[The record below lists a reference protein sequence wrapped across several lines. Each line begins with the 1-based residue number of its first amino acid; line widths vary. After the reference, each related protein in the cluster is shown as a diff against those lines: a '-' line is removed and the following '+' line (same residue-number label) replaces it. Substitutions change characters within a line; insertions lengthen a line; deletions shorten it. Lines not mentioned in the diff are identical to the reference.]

1 MKKNYPVTG
10 REVAMRDDETLISTT
25 DLKGRITY
33 VNPAFVRI
41 SGFSEEELLGS
52 AHNIVRHPDMPPQ
65 AFEDLWQTIKAGQSW
80 QGIVKNRTR
89 DGDHYWVEAFV
100 TPVYEKGQ
108 IVGYQSVRSKPS
120 REQIE
125 RAERLYEKL
134 NQDPNRKIRKP
145 LRPDRLGL
153 GTRMWLGLG
162 IMLLLLLGLMGLVQM
177 EAARLTEQVGQMAAQ
192 GADQELVAQVMAEI
206 DATRGRVLAL
216 AGLLLFGMGLM
227 AWRIQRVLIGPLKIL
242 RDIAMGIASGDLE
255 QDIKVKTRDE
265 MGHLFLAMK
274 LMQARLKTVI
284 ERILNSSNRA
294 TALAEDFRRT
304 AQETAQHLQTQQ
316 AETEQVATA
325 MNEMTA
331 TVAEVARNTEQAAG
345 AAHQAMNEVDS
356 GSATVDAVRNAI
368 NRLASEV
375 ETSAHSVQELADKS
389 QNISNILEV
398 IRGIAEQTN
407 LLALNAAIEAAR
419 AGEQGRGFAVVAD
432 EVRSLAKRTQD
443 ATVEIKEVIDE
454 LQGGIGDVVAV
465 MERGRE
471 QAEIAVTQAG
481 EADASLQTIRE
492 AVHHINEM
500 NAQIATA
507 ATEQEAVAEE
517 MNRNIVT
524 ISQMTAEVAEDADQ
538 NAHASADLATV
549 LGQLQEQLSVFHIKT
564 SSHFDFEKAKAAHLA
579 WKGRLRNYLDGDR
592 SALTK
597 EQAVSHRHC
606 VLGKWYYG
614 EGMQQYGDLPE
625 FKDIEPPHAE
635 LHKIIKEILNLKEAG
650 RDDEA
655 EELYKQVEPIS
666 KRIVSLLDEVE
677 RKATAA

>member
-153 GTRMWLGLG
+153 GTRMWLGFG
-162 IMLLLLLGLMGLVQM
+162 IMLLLLLALMGLVQM
-177 EAARLTEQVGQMAAQ
+177 EADRLTEQVGQMAAQ
-192 GADQELVAQVMAEI
+192 GADKALVAQVMAEI

>member
-1 MKKNYPVTG
+1 
-10 REVAMRDDETLISTT
+10 
-25 DLKGRITY
+25 
-33 VNPAFVRI
+33 
-41 SGFSEEELLGS
+41 
-52 AHNIVRHPDMPPQ
+52 
-65 AFEDLWQTIKAGQSW
+65 
-80 QGIVKNRTR
+80 
-89 DGDHYWVEAFV
+89 
-100 TPVYEKGQ
+100 
-108 IVGYQSVRSKPS
+108 
-120 REQIE
+120 
-125 RAERLYEKL
+125 
-134 NQDPNRKIRKP
+134 
-145 LRPDRLGL
+145 
-153 GTRMWLGLG
+153 
-162 IMLLLLLGLMGLVQM
+162 
-177 EAARLTEQVGQMAAQ
+177 
-192 GADQELVAQVMAEI
+192 
-206 DATRGRVLAL
+206 
-216 AGLLLFGMGLM
+216 
-227 AWRIQRVLIGPLKIL
+227 
-242 RDIAMGIASGDLE
+242 
-255 QDIKVKTRDE
+255 
-265 MGHLFLAMK
+265 
-274 LMQARLKTVI
+274 
-284 ERILNSSNRA
+284 
-294 TALAEDFRRT
+294 
-304 AQETAQHLQTQQ
+304 QETAQHLQTQQ

>member
-125 RAERLYEKL
+125 RAERLYEKF

-153 GTRMWLGLG
+153 GTRMWLGFG
-162 IMLLLLLGLMGLVQM
+162 IMLLLLLALMGLVQM
-177 EAARLTEQVGQMAAQ
+177 EADRLTEQVGQMAAQ
-192 GADQELVAQVMAEI
+192 GADKALVAQVMAEI
-206 DATRGRVLAL
+206 DATRVRVLAL

>member
-255 QDIKVKTRDE
+255 QHIKVKTRDE
-265 MGHLFLAMK
+265 MGQLFLAMK

-375 ETSAHSVQELADKS
+375 ETSAHSVQDLADKS

-549 LGQLQEQLSVFHIKT
+549 LGQLQEQLGVFHIKT

-579 WKGRLRNYLDGDR
+579 WKGRLRNYLDGDK

-597 EQAVSHRHC
+597 DQAVSHRHC
-606 VLGKWYYG
+606 VLGKWYYS

-650 RDDEA
+650 RDEEA
-655 EELYKQVEPIS
+655 EELFKQVEPIS
-666 KRIVSLLDEVE
+666 RRIVSLLDEVE